1 MKKASHGGVL
11 PSDQASDCGGLD
23 RMGDQGALMEAGSAP
38 GLLTKGG
45 GIS

>member
-1 MKKASHGGVL
+1 MVVCCPVTKLRTAE
-11 PSDQASDCGGLD
+11 ALD
-23 RMGDQGALMEAGSAP
+23 RMGDQGAFMEAGSAP